1 MANHAI
7 VNHHVNVRR
16 VVQVLSRVCIEHNH
30 VGKLPSCDATEDL
43 VESSVFGTIDG
54 GGLNSFH
61 RTHGARSTE
70 RPEFPMDTE
79 SLELSVSPHG
89 DQKSVILH
97 GGGVARRLLMI
108 PVVILCPRTPGRS
121 VRPSRACP
129 SAARVAGHRR
139 ARGVGRSTARLKVH
153 HTPPRALACTQDR
166 PNRGCDLRT

>member
-43 VESSVFGTIDG
+43 VESKVFGTIDG
-54 GGLNSFH
+54 GGLNGFH

-97 GGGVARRLLMI
+97 GGGVTGRLLMI
-108 PVVILCPRTPGRS
+108 PVVILCPRTPPVGPCVQVAPVPVPQESRVIEGRVVS
-121 VRPSRACP
+121 VE
-129 SAARVAGHRR
+129 VQ
-139 ARGVGRSTARLKVH
+139 
-153 HTPPRALACTQDR
+153 LA
-166 PNRGCDLRT
+166 